1 MADVR
6 AIDDF
11 ECIACGACEPEC
23 PREAIFYAG
32 DVPAEFGGPQSGSSY
47 VIVPDICVGDWAC
60 ADVCP
65 VNIISLIP
73 SEEMGGLPG
82 GTALMLDEELC
93 IRCAL
98 CIDRCPPKALSMGMW
113 TGVGVPVGIPLTI
126 GGLA

>member
-1 MADVR
+1 MPFDNPDV
-6 AIDDF
+6 D
-11 ECIACGACEPEC
+11 ACVLCGL
-23 PREAIFYAG
+23 
-32 DVPAEFGGPQSGSSY
+32 
-47 VIVPDICVGDWAC
+47 C

-82 GTALMLDEELC
+82 GTALMLDEERC

-98 CIDRCPPKALSMGMW
+98 CIERCPPKALSMGMW
-113 TGVGVPVGIPLTI
+113 TGVGVPEGIPLTI